1 MDGEPGSNLT
11 SVSVVIDRAFEP
23 SSSGL
28 EILHLQGE
36 GFPTLSRDLPSSR
49 TYLNS
54 KGPTR
59 LVFKVVLGVERR
71 GQA

>member
-1 MDGEPGSNLT
+1 MENQAQISSQSLWLET
-11 SVSVVIDRAFEP
+11 VFEP
-23 SSSGL
+23 LSSGL

-36 GFPTLSRDLPSSR
+36 GFPTLSRGLPSSR

-54 KGPTR
+54 KGTGR
-59 LVFKVVLGVERR
+59 TVLGVERR